1 VARAW
6 ALLVVLLLFLEPA
19 AARAGD
25 PTGAPDDR
33 AGEAHGVTPFD
44 PATGSGG
51 DRSDGEPAAP
61 GDAPIVELY
70 TMGQG
75 DLMFEKFGHAALCIR
90 YPREPRRT
98 RCYNYGSTDFD
109 SVVPLFWGFLRG
121 RSNFWVSVSSRGS
134 MLEHYRE
141 ADRSI
146 WRQVLELGPVRAAA
160 LADALADDSR
170 EENRYYDYHHYRD
183 NCSTRLRDHLDRA
196 TGGLLSAA
204 AREPSRHG
212 TYREISRRGFA
223 GDTGILLAS
232 DLILGREADR
242 RPDNYQ
248 AMFLP
253 DVLRAEV
260 EARLGARPVLVF
272 TRRGPPFPSDPGL
285 GGRWVWLLFAALLA
299 APLALSRLV
308 WRGRGERAAI
318 AAAVVPLALLGLVLW
333 TLVIVSPL
341 PEVRWNE
348 VLLVFMPWDL
358 VLVFGGPEL
367 RRRYAR
373 ARAGELIL
381 VSLLR
386 AAGLLH
392 QPLWLLIPVP
402 LGVMLLVA
410 TARRAPA
417 EAKTAVGAET
427 ATAPVAGS

>member
-1 VARAW
+1 MARRRA
-6 ALLVVLLLFLEPA
+6 ALVVLLLLLEPGR
-19 AARAGD
+19 ARAAD

-33 AGEAHGVTPFD
+33 AGQ
-44 PATGSGG
+44 PAG
-51 DRSDGEPAAP
+51 P

-90 YPREPRRT
+90 FPREPRRT

-121 RSNFWVSVSSRGS
+121 RSVFWVSVSSRAR

-146 WRQVLELGPVRAAA
+146 WRQVIELPPAQAAA
-160 LADALADDSR
+160 LADALARDSR

-183 NCSTRLRDHLDRA
+183 NCSTRLRDHLDRV
-196 TGGLLSAA
+196 TGGALSAA
-204 AREPSRHG
+204 RREPSRHG

-223 GDTGILLAS
+223 ADTALLLAS

-242 RPDNYQ
+242 RPDNYE

-260 EARLGARPVLVF
+260 EARLGARPELVY
-272 TRRGPPFPSDPGL
+272 TRRGPPFASDPGL
-285 GGRWVWLLFAALLA
+285 GGRWLWLALAALLA
-299 APLALSRLV
+299 APVAASRFLLG
-308 WRGRGERAAI
+308 GRRERAAI
-318 AAAVVPLALLGLVLW
+318 AVAAVPLALVGLVLW
-333 TLVIVSPL
+333 ALAVVSPL

-348 VLLVFMPWDL
+348 LLLVFMPWDL
-358 VLVFGGPEL
+358 VLVVAGPER

-373 ARAGELIL
+373 ARAAELVL

-386 AAGLLH
+386 AVGLLR
-392 QPLWLLIPVP
+392 QPIWLLVAMP

-410 TARRAPA
+410 TSRPAPA
-417 EAKTAVGAET
+417 VRAAEVGSEA
-427 ATAPVAGS
+427 ATPAVAGS

>member
-1 VARAW
+1 MRRAAALVAL
-6 ALLVVLLLFLEPA
+6 LLVVGP
-19 AARAGD
+19 ARARAAD
-25 PTGAPDDR
+25 PTSAPDDR
-33 AGEAHGVTPFD
+33 L
-44 PATGSGG
+44 
-51 DRSDGEPAAP
+51 GEPAGP

-90 YPREPRRT
+90 YPRAPRRT

-121 RSNFWVSVSSRGS
+121 RSVFWVSVSSRAR

-141 ADRSI
+141 ADRTI
-146 WRQVLELGPVRAAA
+146 WRQVLALPPAQAAA
-160 LADALADDSR
+160 LADALARDSR

-196 TGGLLSAA
+196 TGGALSAA
-204 AREPSRHG
+204 ARETSRHG
-212 TYREISRRGFA
+212 SYREISRSGFA
-223 GDTGILLAS
+223 ADTGLLLAS

-242 RPDNYQ
+242 RPDNYE

-260 EARLGARPVLVF
+260 EARLGAAPELVY
-272 TRRGPPFPSDPGL
+272 TRRGPPFPADPGL
-285 GGRWVWLLFAALLA
+285 GGRWLWLLLAALFA
-299 APLALSRLV
+299 APLALSRAL
-308 WRGRGERAAI
+308 WGGRRERAAI
-318 AAAVVPLALLGLVLW
+318 AAGVIPLALLGLVLW
-333 TLVIVSPL
+333 TLAIASPL

-348 VLLVFMPWDL
+348 ALLVFMPLDL

-373 ARAGELIL
+373 ARAGELVL

-386 AAGLLH
+386 ALGILR
-392 QPLWLLIPVP
+392 QPLWLLVAVP

-417 EAKTAVGAET
+417 PVTSAVGSDG
-427 ATAPVAGS
+427 ATPAVAGS